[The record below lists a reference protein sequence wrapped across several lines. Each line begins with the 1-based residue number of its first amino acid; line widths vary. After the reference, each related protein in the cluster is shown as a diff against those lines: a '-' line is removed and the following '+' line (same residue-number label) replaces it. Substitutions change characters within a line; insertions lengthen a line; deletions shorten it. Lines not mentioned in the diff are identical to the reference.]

1 MQWPHIPNQACQVKL
16 FAVQSY
22 VPEVLDANVLHF
34 VALLDFKLLVRGTD
48 LDVANCKRK
57 RRGVPSDHL
66 SEYRHKRLSGIALVS
81 LVGNGAS
88 ACRV

>member
-1 MQWPHIPNQACQVKL
+1 MNSRGH
-16 FAVQSY
+16 AVAAHPKSSLSSETFCRAELA

-34 VALLDFKLLVRGTD
+34 VALLDFKLLGHGTD
-48 LDVANCKRK
+48 LDVANCQRK

-81 LVGNGAS
+81 T
-88 ACRV
+88 CR